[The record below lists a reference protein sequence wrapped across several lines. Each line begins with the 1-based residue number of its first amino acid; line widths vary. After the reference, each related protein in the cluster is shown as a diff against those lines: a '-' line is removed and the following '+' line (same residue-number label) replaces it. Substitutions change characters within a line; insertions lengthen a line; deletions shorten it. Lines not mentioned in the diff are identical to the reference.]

1 MVEERE
7 KFQVPGGKFSKYKIG
22 INTVHSSKIIH
33 IILTKYVY
41 YKYMQ
46 KKIRIGEKNTHF

>member
-22 INTVHSSKIIH
+22 INTVNSSKIH

-41 YKYMQ
+41 YKYM
-46 KKIRIGEKNTHF
+46 EKNT

>member
-22 INTVHSSKIIH
+22 INSSKIH

-41 YKYMQ
+41 YKNKYMQ